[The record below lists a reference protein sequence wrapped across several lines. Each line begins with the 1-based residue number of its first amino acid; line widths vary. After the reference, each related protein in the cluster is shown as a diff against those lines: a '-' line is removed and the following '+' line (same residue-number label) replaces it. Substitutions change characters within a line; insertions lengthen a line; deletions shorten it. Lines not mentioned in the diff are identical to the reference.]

1 MKKKMYS
8 EEQIIKVLQEVQN
21 GAKVTEICR
30 IYGISDATYYNWKSK
45 YQGLGVSELRRLKK
59 LEEENRRLKH
69 LVAEQALDIAALKG
83 VLSKKY

>member
-1 MKKKMYS
+1 MKKKVYS
-8 EEQIIKVLQEVQN
+8 EEQIIKVLREVQN
-21 GAKVTEICR
+21 GAKVAEVCR

-45 YQGLGVSELRRLKK
+45 YQGLGISELRRLKQ

-83 VLSKKY
+83 VLTKKY